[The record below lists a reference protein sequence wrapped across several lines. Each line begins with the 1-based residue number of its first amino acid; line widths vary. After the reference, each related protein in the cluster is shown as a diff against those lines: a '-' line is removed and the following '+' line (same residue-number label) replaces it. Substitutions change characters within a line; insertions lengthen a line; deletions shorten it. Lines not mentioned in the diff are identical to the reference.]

1 MICKEISADTAWVYL
16 VIWLNHFF
24 VLVYDRIY
32 IIFKIC
38 WKYFSMRYLTLLSF
52 NTMQIL
58 FPAKMIFH
66 WYAPWIVT
74 LLISDQ
80 LISMLYVMKTRM
92 NINDPLKLTLLI
104 KSKPYMMD
112 IFPVNECFPP
122 YYKRTSDNSTYM

>member
-38 WKYFSMRYLTLLSF
+38 WKYFSMRYQTLLSF

-92 NINDPLKLTLLI
+92 NINNPLKLTLLI